1 MSTSSPR
8 IFPAKNRQVGE
19 DDIKFTSSPRQSDK
33 NTSSKNRQDGE
44 DDIMSTSSSTTFP
57 AKNRPNGE
65 DDIKFTSS
73 PRQKKGA
80 GPRPI
85 KGVRLS

>member
-1 MSTSSPR
+1 MSTTP
-8 IFPAKNRQVGE
+8 
-19 DDIKFTSSPRQSDK
+19 PRQSDK

-44 DDIMSTSSSTTFP
+44 DDIMSTPTPRTFP

-65 DDIKFTSS
+65 DDIQFTGMES
-73 PRQKKGA
+73 K
-80 GPRPI
+80 PI